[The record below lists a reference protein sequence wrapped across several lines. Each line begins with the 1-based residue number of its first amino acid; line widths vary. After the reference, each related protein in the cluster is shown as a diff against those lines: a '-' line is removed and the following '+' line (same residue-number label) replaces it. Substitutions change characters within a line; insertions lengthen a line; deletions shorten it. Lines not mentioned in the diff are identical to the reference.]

1 MYIICRCE
9 SEEMLDIE
17 EEMLQNQ
24 LEELQ
29 VRLIFFYIVMWGEFM
44 STVQSEIEASTYRI
58 N

>member
-1 MYIICRCE
+1 
-9 SEEMLDIE
+9 MLDIE